1 MVVRALPVV
10 DNLDKRRIE
19 SGKFEREQLK
29 LLGHSKGTGVRWQI
43 ITKTKKV
50 CLKRCK
56 RPETKRRS
64 ETTMRPQDE
73 VEETGGKNGMKGAYR
88 IALSRPELTKALD
101 ELKGNFWAAS
111 SQASRQIKRN
121 EALRMASLVAEDR
134 QAPSLDARNSGRSCR
149 LPEKFRYEVW

>member
-1 MVVRALPVV
+1 MVIRAHDLLHPDLPLWAGPQTTPAGNPWRDQGGGSEASTQTTLCSPPHSIGPPPEQEEEHALWAASPRTVYSTFKRQGKRNLLQDMVVGALPVV

-64 ETTMRPQDE
+64 ETTMRPQ
-73 VEETGGKNGMKGAYR
+73 
-88 IALSRPELTKALD
+88 
-101 ELKGNFWAAS
+101 
-111 SQASRQIKRN
+111 
-121 EALRMASLVAEDR
+121 
-134 QAPSLDARNSGRSCR
+134 
-149 LPEKFRYEVW
+149 